1 MITDKREQ
9 FLLNTIEDKNREI
22 ENLKTQKYELIKQV
36 REKDAWLVLSVG
48 ASAILLTIFI
58 VFAQD
63 NLKKRYEIESL
74 NKAINQSIIN
84 LKSESN
90 EW

>member
-9 FLLNTIEDKNREI
+9 FLLNTIEEKNREI
-22 ENLKTQKYELIKQV
+22 ENLKTDKYGLLKQV
-36 REKDAWLVLSVG
+36 REKESWLVLSVCG
-48 ASAILLTIFI
+48 CVLFASMVF

-74 NKAINQSIIN
+74 NKAIEQSIIN

-90 EW
+90 E